1 MDPWTGLNNYL
12 IFNDEDWISSD
23 TFILFPERITSLV
36 CDYGDGDEYIEEGG
50 ENGEGGENSK
60 EEAIVS
66 DIVDEAKGTTNDENK
81 PTKIGEEEEAE
92 TKKPKI

>member
-1 MDPWTGLNNYL
+1 MNNYL

-50 ENGEGGENSK
+50 ENREEGDENSK
-60 EEAIVS
+60 GEVTEAIVG
-66 DIVDEAKGTTNDENK
+66 DFMDEDKGATNDENK
-81 PTKIGEEEEAE
+81 PTEIGEEEEAE

>member
-50 ENGEGGENSK
+50 ENGEGGENST
-60 EEAIVS
+60 EAIVS